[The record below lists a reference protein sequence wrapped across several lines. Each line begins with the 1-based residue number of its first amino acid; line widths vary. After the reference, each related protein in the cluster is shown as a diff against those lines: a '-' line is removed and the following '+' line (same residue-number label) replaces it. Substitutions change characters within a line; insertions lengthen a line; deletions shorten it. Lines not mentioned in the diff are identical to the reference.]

1 MAIEIGNLVVH
12 GSFGQVRPVDNGL
25 KEDELR
31 RVTDRLR
38 HEFRDLLAR
47 EIAATE
53 ARIKEGML

>member
-1 MAIEIGNLVVH
+1 MAIEIGNLVVR
-12 GSFGQVRPVDNGL
+12 GSFGQARPVDNGQS
-25 KEDELR
+25 EDELR

-38 HEFRDLLAR
+38 REFRDLLAR